1 MLSTKRAFEGRQ
13 NLQFWCV
20 WVMCDI
26 WWAVF
31 KKASLRALPFIFR
44 SEILLNDSKPV
55 FGDLICISKQ
65 SSRKSWI
72 VGSTLQIPSFSPIF
86 FSNKSPSKTSHHESW
101 CQKCHGKICQKIC
114 NFFAFIIF
122 SRNAFLLSP
131 QPKRLELFFD
141 TARYKST

>member
-26 WWAVF
+26 WWVVF

-114 NFFAFIIF
+114 NFFCIYH
-122 SRNAFLLSP
+122 FLKKCILAEP
-131 QPKRLELFFD
+131 TTETVGTFFWHR
-141 TARYKST
+141 TL